1 VPHDPAPFRAI
12 AAAARHARPAA
23 LLALF
28 AGGAAVGWARLDPGG
43 VAAVVVPPEPVALTA
58 ESAPAGSDGL
68 RAERADSSSGIWEAP
83 APPRRAARAVGSP
96 IPAEPGTPAAE
107 VDRWVARLA
116 LDQRA
121 ATRGAL
127 ERMAAYRP
135 LILHELDARGLPA
148 DLIHLALIESHFVTG
163 ATSSAGAVGIW
174 QLMPATARA
183 HGLEVS
189 EWVDERRDPIRSTRA
204 AVRHLEWLHRRFGS
218 WHLALA
224 AYNAGDAR
232 VGGILRDAGSRAA
245 GDDLL
250 YWRAQPLL
258 PAETRAYVPKL
269 LAASRIA
276 RAPERYGFE
285 RLEPRAPLRFRE
297 VQVQGGV
304 DLAAVAR
311 AIGVD
316 PEEVY
321 ALNPHLLRRATP
333 PGRSWPVRVPPVT
346 PRSPD
351 TGVRLASSALLRGT

>member
-1 VPHDPAPFRAI
+1 VPRATSDRTI
-12 AAAARHARPAA
+12 VAFAARHARPVA

-28 AGGAAVGWARLDPGG
+28 VCGAAVGRGRSDPGTPP
-43 VAAVVVPPEPVALTA
+43 AVMVPPAPVALMTEAATA
-58 ESAPAGSDGL
+58 PGEES
-68 RAERADSSSGIWEAP
+68 RAERADTSGGVWEAP
-83 APPRRAARAVGSP
+83 APRRRDPGAAGSP

-285 RLEPRAPLRFRE
+285 RLEPRAPLRFRG
-297 VQVQGGV
+297 VQVRGGV

-351 TGVRLASSALLRGT
+351 TGVRLASSTLLRET